1 MFFGKDGSW
10 QLLETTVVSL
20 LQPTKGDL
28 GFGVFHHSPSDQVF
42 VMFTKVM
49 DNSSLVILLTERKL
63 RSHVVAGNLA

>member
-10 QLLETTVVSL
+10 QMLLETTVVSL

-42 VMFTKVM
+42 AMFTKVM
-49 DNSSLVILLTERKL
+49 DNSSLVILLT
-63 RSHVVAGNLA
+63 